1 MHDTEDPRLL
11 GFPEKRPGIVFRIP
25 GVNDDRHPHFG
36 GDRYL
41 SCKRRALGFPRGIV
55 VVVVEPAL
63 SDRDGIAKELAQS
76 RDITL
81 LVESGGVMGMNA
93 GSREDEAR
101 VFSGACCRE
110 NRHLERLSDAHD
122 GRRARVA
129 GAGDYR
135 VAVAVERRVCEVGV
149 AVDEVFC
156 RAPVWRG
163 HLRSIQRSTGAA
175 T

>member
-1 MHDTEDPRLL
+1 M
-11 GFPEKRPGIVFRIP
+11 
-25 GVNDDRHPHFG
+25 NDNGLPHFG
-36 GDRYL
+36 SDSYL
-41 SCKRRALGFPRGIV
+41 GGKRRTLGFSRGIV
-55 VVVVEPAL
+55 VVVVEPAF
-63 SDRDGIAKELAQS
+63 SDRDGVAKKVAQF
-76 RDITL
+76 RDISF
-81 LVESGGVMGMNA
+81 LVEPGRVMRMNA

-101 VFSGACCRE
+101 VFGSACRRE
-110 NRHLERLSDAHD
+110 NGHVERLSDAHD
-122 GRRARVA
+122 SRRARLA

-156 RAPVWRG
+156 REPVWRG

>member
-1 MHDTEDPRLL
+1 VHDTDDPSLL
-11 GFPEKRPGIVFRIP
+11 SFSEKRSSIVFRIP
-25 GVNDDRHPHFG
+25 GVNDNGHPHFG
-36 GDRYL
+36 GDSYL
-41 SCKRRALGFPRGIV
+41 GGKRRALGLPRGIV

-63 SDRDGIAKELAQS
+63 PDCNGAAKKLAKS
-76 RDITL
+76 RDIAR
-81 LVESGGVMGMNA
+81 LVESGRVMGMNA

-101 VFSGACCRE
+101 VFGGACRRE

-122 GRRARVA
+122 SRRARIA

-156 RAPVWRG
+156 REPVWRG